1 LTIQAFSNSEVATI
15 ILAGGEG
22 RRLQP
27 LTEARCKPAV
37 NFAGR
42 YRIIDIAISNAIN
55 SGYKDIFILSQ
66 FLASSLNNYLIDSYG
81 NLKDFGANLKLLS
94 PEQTKEKTSWYQ
106 GTADAVRKNLKTILK
121 HPAEYF
127 VILSGDQL
135 YNMNLSEFVQFAREK
150 EADLTIATIPIN
162 QTEAKRMGV
171 IKIHP
176 TFEITD
182 FFEKPQDPEIF
193 LKFAIAP
200 EIAAKHNALS
210 DLSFLGSMG
219 IYLFKR
225 EALIDLLYE
234 DTREDFGKHL
244 IPTQLKKGKAF
255 AYIFDGY
262 WEDIGTIQSYYN
274 ANLKL
279 TTNTACL
286 DFYNEKRPI
295 YSQKTSL
302 PSARIEGEKVS
313 QAIICEGSII
323 QASAVTH
330 SMVGMKT
337 FIGKGTTL
345 NNSVVIGWSPQSEH
359 SPTRIGENC
368 FIEGAILDEG
378 CQIESGVHLVNSE
391 KIQEFDSEMIAIRD
405 GIIIVKA
412 GAHLPSNYNLHLALN
427 SIKKAS

>member
-1 LTIQAFSNSEVATI
+1 LLNQSISNSEVATI

-27 LTEARCKPAV
+27 LTQMRCKPAV

-55 SGYKDIFILSQ
+55 ARYKDIFILSQ
-66 FLASSLNNYLIDSYG
+66 FLADSLNNYLINTYG
-81 NLKDFGANLKLLS
+81 DLKLLGANLKILS
-94 PEQTKEKTSWYQ
+94 PKKTEEQNIWYQ
-106 GTADAVRKNLKTILK
+106 GTADAVRKNLKTLLK

-127 VILSGDQL
+127 IILSGDQL
-135 YNMNLSEFVQFAREK
+135 YNMNLNEFLQFAKEK
-150 EADLTIATIPIN
+150 DADLTIATIPIN
-162 QTEAKRMGV
+162 QNEAKRMGV
-171 IKIHP
+171 MKIHP
-176 TFEITD
+176 SFEITD
-182 FFEKPQDPEIF
+182 FFEKPQDPQTL
-193 LKFAIAP
+193 LKFALAP

-219 IYLFKR
+219 IYIFKR
-225 EALIDLLYE
+225 KALIDLLYQ
-234 DTREDFGKHL
+234 DNRDDFGKHL
-244 IPTQLKKGKAF
+244 IPTQLKKGKTF

-279 TTNTACL
+279 TTNSCCL
-286 DFYNEKRPI
+286 DFYNENRPI
-295 YSQKTSL
+295 YSQSTSL
-302 PSARIEGEKVS
+302 PSARIEGENVS
-313 QAIICEGSII
+313 QAIICDGSII
-323 QASAVTH
+323 QASEVTH

-337 FIGKGTTL
+337 FIGKGTKL
-345 NNSVVIGWSPQSEH
+345 NDSVIIGWSPQSEH

-368 FIEGAILDEG
+368 LIQGAILDEG

-391 KIQEFDSEMIAIRD
+391 KIQEFDSDMIAIRD

-412 GAHLPSNYNLHLALN
+412 GAHIPTNYRL
-427 SIKKAS
+427 SISQ